1 MNIDV
6 HCHIYP
12 QEYFDIV
19 EKEGPRYG
27 VTLYTDEKGAR
38 RVNIKGDTH
47 PPLEPF
53 VNVELRMET
62 MRRMGLDMNVLSFSS
77 NPGMYW
83 ADPAL
88 AEELCQASN
97 DAYAEI
103 IRKNPGKFSG
113 LAAIPAHDA
122 ARSVRELERAVGKLG
137 LKGGFMGSNVN
148 GRYLDDEGFFP
159 IYEAAAAM
167 KVPIIVHPANPAGKA
182 QMKDYHLFNIVGFT
196 AESANSIGRLI
207 FSGMF
212 DRLPDLQF
220 IFLHGGGTVPYLIGR
235 YDHAWR
241 VRPECKKIKR
251 PPLEYLRAHFHFD
264 CLVFHAPV
272 VRFLVEIMGAGRVLL
287 GTDLPYDMTDQDIV
301 KTIQGAGLSP
311 DDYAKVT
318 HRNAQA
324 LFHL

>member
-1 MNIDV
+1 
-6 HCHIYP
+6 
-12 QEYFDIV
+12 
-19 EKEGPRYG
+19 
-27 VTLYTDEKGAR
+27 
-38 RVNIKGDTH
+38 
-47 PPLEPF
+47 
-53 VNVELRMET
+53 
-62 MRRMGLDMNVLSFSS
+62 
-77 NPGMYW
+77 
-83 ADPAL
+83 
-88 AEELCQASN
+88 
-97 DAYAEI
+97 
-103 IRKNPGKFSG
+103 
-113 LAAIPAHDA
+113 
-122 ARSVRELERAVGKLG
+122 
-137 LKGGFMGSNVN
+137 
-148 GRYLDDEGFFP
+148 
-159 IYEAAAAM
+159 M